1 MGCDTISFFVNGFHR
16 VGQTLHCDGVPLEE
30 LAAAE
35 GTPLYVYSAGTIT
48 ARYRAIDDAFRSYP
62 HALHY
67 ALKANSTLAIARLVR
82 GLGAGADA
90 NSGGEID
97 VALRAGFIPEQ
108 IVFTG
113 VGKTPAELAQ
123 AIDLGVKTINAESEG
138 ELERID
144 LLARERQT
152 RVRVAL
158 RVNPD
163 IDARSHPHISTG
175 LKTNKFGIAMD
186 AAREICRRASAREGL
201 EIVGLHTHVGSQ
213 ITDLDP
219 LRRAAAAVVTLAREQ
234 PDDGIT
240 IDHLDLGG
248 GLGVSY
254 DGSKVPTAEDYAAA
268 LLPAVRDSGLAIIL
282 EPGRSIVAPAGALLS
297 RVVDVKDRPDGR
309 VFVILDAGMTEL
321 IRPMLYGAFH
331 RIEAVETTAE
341 PEIVADI
348 VGPLCESSDT
358 LGKDRR
364 LPRPRP
370 GDLFCVFDAGAYG
383 AVMASNY
390 NRRTM
395 PAEVLVDGTNRSVI
409 RRRQTIEDLLALEA

>member
-1 MGCDTISFFVNGFHR
+1 VTGFQR
-16 VGQTLHCDGVPLEE
+16 LNNILVCDGVPLADI
-30 LAAAE
+30 AAAE
-35 GTPLYVYSAGTIT
+35 GTPLYVYSAATI
-48 ARYRAIDDAFRSYP
+48 ASRYRAVDAAFRSYP
-62 HALHY
+62 HAVHY
-67 ALKANSTLAIARLVR
+67 ALKANSTLAIARLLR
-82 GLGAGADA
+82 AEGSGADA

-113 VGKTPAELAQ
+113 VGKTAAELAQ

-152 RVRVAL
+152 RARVAL

-186 AAREICRRASAREGL
+186 AVRDIGRRAVRRDGL
-201 EIVGLHTHVGSQ
+201 EIVGLHIHVGSQ

-219 LRRAAAAVVTLAREQ
+219 LRRAAKAIVTLARELR
-234 PDDGIT
+234 DDGIT

-254 DGSKVPTAEDYAAA
+254 DGSAVPSAEDYAAA
-268 LLPAVRDSGLAIIL
+268 LLPVVRESGLAIVL
-282 EPGRSIVAPAGALLS
+282 EPGRSIIAPAGALLS
-297 RVVDVKDRPDGR
+297 RVVDVKDRPGGKG
-309 VFVILDAGMTEL
+309 FVILDAGMTEL
-321 IRPMLYGAFH
+321 LRPMLYAAFH
-331 RIEAVETTAE
+331 RIEPVAGSSAAE
-341 PEIVADI
+341 ILCDV

-358 LGKDRR
+358 LGKDRT
-364 LPRPRP
+364 LPRPAV
-370 GDLFCVFDAGAYG
+370 GDLMAVLDTGAYG

-390 NRRTM
+390 NRRAL
-395 PAEVLVDGTNRSVI
+395 PAEVLVENGTWSVI
-409 RRRQTIEDLLALEA
+409 RRRQTIDDILALET

>member
-1 MGCDTISFFVNGFHR
+1 VTGFHR
-16 VGQTLHCDGVPLEE
+16 VQSALACEGVRVADI
-30 LAAAE
+30 AAAE
-35 GTPLYVYSAGTIT
+35 GTPLYVYSSATI
-48 ARYRAIDDAFRSYP
+48 AVRYRAIDDAFRSYP

-67 ALKANSTLAIARLVR
+67 ALKANSTLAIARLLR

-97 VALRAGFIPEQ
+97 VALRAGFIPDQ

-144 LLARERQT
+144 MLARERGT
-152 RVRVAL
+152 RARVAL

-175 LKTNKFGIAMD
+175 LKTNKFGIALD
-186 AAREICRRASAREGL
+186 AVNELAHRFSNAEGI
-201 EIVGLHTHVGSQ
+201 EIVGLHIHVGSQ
-213 ITDLDP
+213 ITNLDP
-219 LRRAAAAVVTLAREQ
+219 LRSAAQAIVDLARTLRG
-234 PDDGIT
+234 DGIA

-254 DGSKVPTAEDYAAA
+254 DGSAVPSAEDYAAA
-268 LLPAVRDSGLAIIL
+268 LLPIVKESGLAIVL
-282 EPGRSIVAPAGALLS
+282 EPGRNIVAPAGALVT
-297 RVVDVKDRPDGR
+297 RVVDVKNRPDGK
-309 VFVILDAGMTEL
+309 VFVIVDAGMTEL
-321 IRPMLYGAFH
+321 IRPMLYNAFH
-331 RIEAVETTAE
+331 RIEPVDAIDG
-341 PEIVADI
+341 PEITADI
-348 VGPLCESSDT
+348 VGPLCETSDT
-358 LGKDRR
+358 LGKERR
-364 LPRPRP
+364 LARPKP
-370 GDLFCVFDAGAYG
+370 GDLFAVLDAGAYG

-395 PAEVLVDGTNRSVI
+395 PAEVLVDRNKWSVI
-409 RRRQTIEDLLALEA
+409 RRRQTIEDLLALET